1 MDVTNIHK
9 AIWVKSIMKK
19 GFTILTI
26 AFLVIKVEAN
36 MNQRVEET
44 QMNIVVNMV
53 GMTMINPFIK
63 F

>member
-1 MDVTNIHK
+1 
-9 AIWVKSIMKK
+9 MKK